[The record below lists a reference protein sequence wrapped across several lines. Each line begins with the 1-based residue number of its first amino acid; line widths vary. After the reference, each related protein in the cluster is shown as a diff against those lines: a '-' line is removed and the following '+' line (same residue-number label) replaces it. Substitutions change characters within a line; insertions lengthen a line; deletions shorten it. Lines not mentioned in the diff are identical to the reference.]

1 MYNIHINIHTYINI
15 HINRGVKLV
24 AAPGQTAGRAQA
36 AGGESADSAHRNSR
50 AQERHVHHLCKRT
63 HSIYRENTF
72 YHRLYTTYTTYV
84 HHLCK
89 RTHSIYRE
97 HILSPDAPLF
107 FLPLFS
113 WFPLRWYTSKQPFM
127 FVVSR
132 GAFRTLVL
140 WTANCAHN
148 ILKPPSSRGRIAFSV
163 TFI

>member
-1 MYNIHINIHTYINI
+1 MYVYIYIYILNLQYIYIYIYIYVYNIYIYIYMYNIHIHIHTYINI

-113 WFPLRWYTSKQPFM
+113 WFPLR
-127 FVVSR
+127 
-132 GAFRTLVL
+132 
-140 WTANCAHN
+140 
-148 ILKPPSSRGRIAFSV
+148 
-163 TFI
+163 